1 MMTAD
6 NLGLLVL
13 VVGYLTLGTFL
24 FGVGISFQD
33 THQYL
38 AYLFFGLGIA
48 SVFIFLPLTVW
59 YFCEIGWITLPPPS
73 NLTEIRNLT
82 L

>member
-1 MMTAD
+1 MTAD

-13 VVGYLTLGTFL
+13 VVLYLMLGTFL
-24 FGVGISFQD
+24 FSLGIGFQD

-38 AYLFFGLGIA
+38 AYFLFGLGIA

-59 YFCEIGWITLPPPS
+59 YFCEIGWITLPPSS

-82 L
+82 I